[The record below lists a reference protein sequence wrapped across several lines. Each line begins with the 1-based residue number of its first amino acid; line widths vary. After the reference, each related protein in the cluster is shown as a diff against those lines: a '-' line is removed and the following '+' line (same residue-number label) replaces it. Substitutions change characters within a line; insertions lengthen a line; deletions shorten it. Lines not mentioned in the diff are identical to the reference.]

1 VVETIEERDS
11 EGRWLVQAKEI
22 LRMIERGEDVK
33 IEVVYEGGVFRPLG
47 DVKLE
52 EGTEA
57 LVVIKPRGIVDVA
70 RRHRIRVD
78 RDLLEEF
85 VEERR

>member
-1 VVETIEERDS
+1 MGEAR
-11 EGRWLVQAKEI
+11 GAKV
-22 LRMIERGEDVK
+22 DKK
-33 IEVVYEGGVFRPLG
+33 IEVIYEGGVFKPLG
-47 DVKLE
+47 DVRLK

-57 LVVIKPRGIVDVA
+57 FVVIKPRGILKAA
-70 RRHRIRVD
+70 RRHRTKVE

>member
-1 VVETIEERDS
+1 MGEAYS
-11 EGRWLVQAKEI
+11 AKV
-22 LRMIERGEDVK
+22 DKK

-47 DVKLE
+47 DVKLK

-57 LVVIKPRGIVDVA
+57 FVVIKPRGILEAA
-70 RRHRIRVD
+70 RRHRIKVD

>member
-1 VVETIEERDS
+1 MGAVYT
-11 EGRWLVQAKEI
+11 AKA
-22 LRMIERGEDVK
+22 DKK

-47 DVKLE
+47 DVKLK

-57 LVVIKPRGIVDVA
+57 FVVIKPGGILEAA
-70 RRHRIRVD
+70 RRHRRKVD
-78 RDLLEEF
+78 EDLLKEF